1 MLSFTP
7 SVKLEKKLRELQVN
21 LTSLANT
28 VSVLPEDEKHY
39 LHKCALISTIG
50 ASTRIENAV
59 LTDVEIEWVDTTL
72 TVDGRPTAFEERKG
86 FILDKLS
93 KDRERSIEEVVG
105 CREILGL
112 IYLQGKELFPLT
124 ETTVRGLHHALLAY
138 YPSAENYAGGY
149 KTTPNRV
156 VSVNHATGEQQTVL
170 EPASPG
176 TITETAMRDLLYWYN
191 ANIRESPWPLL
202 VATEFIFRF
211 LAIHPFQDGNGRLGR
226 ALFLLSLMQGDDAV
240 LSRVIH
246 YVSIDRQI
254 ERHRAIYYSTLRQTS
269 DGQYRANAEDYHLEP
284 LAWFF
289 IKMLSLALEDVD
301 LLRQRY
307 SAMQRLSDSAL
318 RVLTCFKSSS
328 EQRLQVA
335 DLVAETGL
343 VRRTV
348 QNALVSLVKAN
359 FLYRLGAGPASRYR
373 LIF

>member
-1 MLSFTP
+1 MLSFAP
-7 SVKLEKKLRELQVN
+7 SANLEKKLRELQVD
-21 LTSLANT
+21 LTLLTNT
-28 VSVLPEDEKHY
+28 LSGLTEDEKNY

-59 LTDVEIEWVDTTL
+59 LTDAEIEWVDTTL
-72 TVDGRPTAFEERKG
+72 MTDGKATAFEEYKL
-86 FILDKLS
+86 FILNKLS

-124 ETTVRGLHHALLAY
+124 ETTIRGLHHVLLAY
-138 YPSAENYAGGY
+138 YPDATNYAGGY

-170 EPASPG
+170 EPALPG
-176 TITETAMRDLLYWYN
+176 TITETAMRDLLNWYN
-191 ANIRESPWPLL
+191 TTVREHPWPIL
-202 VATEFIFRF
+202 VATEFVFRF

-226 ALFLLSLMQGDDAV
+226 ALFLLSLMQGNDAV

-269 DGQYRANAEDYHLEP
+269 DGQYRADTEDYRLEP

-307 SAMQRLSDSAL
+307 SAMQRLSESSL
-318 RVLTCFKSSS
+318 RVLGCFKASP

-335 DLVAETGL
+335 DLVVETGL

-348 QNALVSLVKAN
+348 QNALVSLTKAN
-359 FLYRLGAGPASRYR
+359 LLHRLGSGPASRYQ